1 MKTILCFLIM
11 ASMVGQV
18 FASNDPVVD
27 FLAGPRPDVR
37 LPGYY
42 PSDKVLRLDLDLQGN
57 GQIETLLT
65 LNRDRDGKEGNR
77 WVVYKK
83 TDSGYQ
89 VVGNMTFSPS
99 RFYLGQIDE
108 LGRYGLVTFWPGGG
122 GKGIFLAYI
131 YDGTSIQEQDVAKVT
146 GQVDPATGDRLQSKA
161 EKKYLYDKVT
171 KGDDVL
177 KEIDAKELA
186 AKYGLK
192 IESKTYKQ
200 AMQDGFQGATSQ

>member
-1 MKTILCFLIM
+1 MKTILYFLIM
-11 ASMVGQV
+11 TSVAGQAL
-18 FASNDPVVD
+18 ASNDPVAD
-27 FLAGPRPDVR
+27 FLAEPRPDVR

-57 GQIETLLT
+57 GQIETLVT

-77 WVVYKK
+77 WAVFKK

-89 VVGNMTFSPS
+89 NVGTMVFSPS

-108 LGRYGLVTFWPGGG
+108 LGKYGLVTFWPGGG
-122 GKGIFLAYI
+122 GRGIFLAYI
-131 YDGTSIQEQDVAKVT
+131 YDGTGIQEQDVIKVT

-171 KGDDVL
+171 KGDDVI

-200 AMQDGFQGATSQ
+200 ALQDGFQGASGQ

>member
-1 MKTILCFLIM
+1 MKTILYFLIAASM
-11 ASMVGQV
+11 ASQV
-18 FASNDPVVD
+18 FASNDPVKD

-42 PSDKVLRLDLDLQGN
+42 DTDKVLRLDLDLQGN

-77 WVVYKK
+77 WVVFKK

-89 VVGNMTFSPS
+89 AVGNMTFSSS

-108 LGRYGLVTFWPGGG
+108 LGKYGLVTFWPGGG
-122 GKGIFLAYI
+122 GSGIFISYV
-131 YDGTSIQEQDVAKVT
+131 YDGTSIQEQKITKVT
-146 GQVDPATGDRLQSKA
+146 GEIDPATGDRRQGKA

-171 KGDDVL
+171 KGEDII
-177 KEIDAKELA
+177 KEIGAKELA
-186 AKYGLK
+186 KKYGLK
-192 IESKTYKQ
+192 IESKTYKE
-200 AMQDGFQGATSQ
+200 ALKDGFQGAPSQ